1 MRCTLLSFLIW
12 MRAKRC
18 FCVSDQTGR
27 FIQLFLKCAS
37 PLVNLKNI
45 CLFCSYS
52 HSLSVT
58 PRGDLFSISQGCRKN
73 LPKVFC
79 TLPSIPS
86 LSASEPL
93 QAWLQHTV
101 KYSMEIPSWYIC
113 KAPLNKEQKIMR
125 SESNQATSDTAV
137 PDLVNSFFYHYSSFA
152 QRLCWDCSG
161 SEASMNIITPRKYV
175 SHLTAVCTS
184 VQTCQQPALALKS
197 YL

>member
-1 MRCTLLSFLIW
+1 MFL
-12 MRAKRC
+12 C
-18 FCVSDQTGR
+18 FRPNRKIYTTVLKMCFTSCQPQEHLP
-27 FIQLFLKCAS
+27 FLQLF
-37 PLVNLKNI
+37 P
-45 CLFCSYS
+45 F
-52 HSLSVT
+52 LSVT
-58 PRGDLFSISQGCRKN
+58 PRGDLFSISQGCSKN

-79 TLPSIPS
+79 TLPLIPS

-125 SESNQATSDTAV
+125 SESNLATSDTAV

-175 SHLTAVCTS
+175 SHFTAVCTS